1 MKDRINR
8 LRLIG
13 FIEGISFLILL
24 LVAMPMKYALGIVA
38 AVTIVGWVHGVLFI
52 LYILAVL
59 FAIEAMKWNWFGVL
73 VALGSSLI
81 PVGTFVLDRSLKRRI
96 QELEG
101 ENQH

>member
-1 MKDRINR
+1 MKNRINN

-24 LVAMPMKYALGIVA
+24 LVAMPMKYVLGIAA
-38 AVTIVGWVHGVLFI
+38 AVSIVGWVHGVLFI

-59 FAIEAMKWNWFGVL
+59 FAIDAMKWNWFDVL

-96 QELEG
+96 QELEAG
-101 ENQH
+101 DPQ